1 VVHVAFVTTSY
12 PLHPG
17 QAAGHFVEA
26 EVLERR
32 RRGDRVIVIAPGP
45 ATASDGAA
53 GIFRIADGGL
63 FGPPGALLRLRDNP
77 LRARGIVELTLRARR
92 LLARLGPFDEVV
104 AHWLIPS
111 AWPIASGCA
120 PRIEAVAHGSDVRL
134 LAALPRPLRLHVAR
148 RFMHDGVRVRCVSE
162 HVRSALI
169 AATFPALHARTVV
182 APSPFELPPGLE
194 RQSARLQ
201 LGVDAR
207 ARLVLIACRLIPDK
221 RVATALRA
229 VAWLPE
235 VVVVVVGGGPLLRT
249 LRKDYPH
256 VRFTG
261 ELPRPEA
268 LRWLVAAD
276 VLISASRLEGAP
288 TIIREARALGT
299 QVVACDAGSLR
310 LEAERDTGLW
320 LVPES
325 SEPPRRRGRQD

>member
-12 PLHPG
+12 PLQPG

-26 EVLERR
+26 EVLARR

-45 ATASDGAA
+45 PSTSDPAG
-53 GIFRIADGGL
+53 GIFRVEHGGL
-63 FGPPGALLRLRDNP
+63 FGPPGALFRLRDNP
-77 LRARGIVELTLRARR
+77 LRARGILEFTLRARH

-104 AHWLIPS
+104 AHWLLPC

-148 RFMHDGVRVRCVSE
+148 RFMRDGVRVRCVSE
-162 HVRSALI
+162 HVQSVLI
-169 AATFPALHARTVV
+169 ESTFPALRPRTFV
-182 APSPFELPPGLE
+182 APSPFELPTGLE
-194 RQSARLQ
+194 RRSARHQ

-207 ARLVLIACRLIPDK
+207 ARLVVIACRLIPDK

-235 VVVVVVGGGPLLRT
+235 VIVVVVGGGPQLTALR
-249 LRKDYPH
+249 RGYPH

-268 LRWLVAAD
+268 LRWLAAAD
-276 VLISASRLEGAP
+276 VLVSASRREGAP
-288 TIIREARALGT
+288 TVIREARALGT
-299 QVVACDAGSLR
+299 EVVACNAGSLR
-310 LEAERDTGLW
+310 LDALHDAGLW
-320 LVPES
+320 LVPDPS
-325 SEPPRRRGRQD
+325 ASP